1 MVRFIIILLLTTPLL
16 SSQNPSAINIGE
28 AVEIGGIQ
36 HWISIKGT
44 NRSNPVLLF
53 LHGGPGNSA
62 MGYADSFTGELQE
75 HFVVVQWDQRE
86 SGATEKLNASDKPL
100 SVALMEEDAIEMI
113 NYLRSRFSQDKV
125 YLMGHSWGG
134 FLGLRVAARHP
145 ELLKA
150 YLAISPMVNQLESER
165 ISLAWMIDKAKNQ
178 GNKRALTE
186 LALVNI
192 PFQNGDQLYYHRS
205 WLAKLTGNKSPSQD
219 FVETWAKKWL
229 PLFNEASA
237 VNFFAFAPEIR
248 CPIYFFVGKLDYQ
261 THYQLTEAYY
271 IALDAKEKRLFW
283 FDSTGHNLT
292 SKEPKKL
299 QQIIISEIL
308 TKSDN

>member
-1 MVRFIIILLLTTPLL
+1 MRFIIILLLTTPLL
-16 SSQNPSAINIGE
+16 SSQNPSAIKISQ

-36 HWISIKGT
+36 QWISIKGT

-62 MGYADSFTGELQE
+62 MGYADSFTNELQE

-86 SGATEKLNASDKPL
+86 SGTTEKLNVSDEPL
-100 SVALMEEDAIEMI
+100 SVALMEDDAIEMI
-113 NYLRSRFSQDKV
+113 SYLRSRFSQDKIF
-125 YLMGHSWGG
+125 LMGHSWGG

-165 ISLAWMIDKAKNQ
+165 LSLAWMIDKAKNQ
-178 GNKRALTE
+178 SNEQALME

-205 WLAKLTGNKSPSQD
+205 WLAKLMGNKFPSQD

-237 VNFFAFAPEIR
+237 VNFFEFAPVIK

-261 THYQLTEAYY
+261 THFKLTEAYY
-271 IALDAKEKRLFW
+271 TALEAKEKRLFL
-283 FDSTGHNLT
+283 FENTGHNLT
-292 SKEPKKL
+292 AKEPEKL
-299 QQIIISEIL
+299 QQIIVSEIL
-308 TKSDN
+308 TKSNN